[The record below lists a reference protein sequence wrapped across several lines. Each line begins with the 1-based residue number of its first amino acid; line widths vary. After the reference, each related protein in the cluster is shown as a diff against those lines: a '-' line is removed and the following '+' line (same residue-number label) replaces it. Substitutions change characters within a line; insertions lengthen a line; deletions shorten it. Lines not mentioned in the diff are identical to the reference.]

1 MEVHND
7 PPNALSDSN
16 TVLDLKY
23 LETVLAQAK
32 VIHDASLTIRLFWRR
47 QCSFW
52 GVIMLV
58 SDVML
63 PLEKFPVVK
72 ESEMIKICLECMGK
86 YKLGISTIVD
96 NSGHLL
102 GIFTDGDLR
111 RNY

>member
-1 MEVHND
+1 
-7 PPNALSDSN
+7 
-16 TVLDLKY
+16 
-23 LETVLAQAK
+23 
-32 VIHDASLTIRLFWRR
+32 
-47 QCSFW
+47 
-52 GVIMLV
+52 MLV

-111 RNY
+111 RNLQIIKKPAGAFFCRRCS